1 MSSPRPLPWTIIP
14 RSRISWNFIL
24 LRIAICSLLIS
35 FQTAAQQLPNST
47 WGDANREKWLD
58 DFHQLLDEMSS
69 HYANLEF
76 AITSRRMDL
85 PKLKQE
91 TERRIKDANDEDQ
104 ERRIFQNFLDTFGDG
119 HLGIRWPRKPESP
132 STTPSV
138 TQTLCDRLGYINHR
152 KEGIDFSLLPDFHSL
167 DDPGALLFPGGILSL
182 QGMPRMGTV
191 RIANFGETGYPE
203 ACQEAVQQLHI
214 STEEYDACKPES
226 QCEEQVRRATGN
238 LLTREVV
245 RRIASLQKAGA
256 QRILIDITNNDGGS
270 DWVQP
275 VVRSVSTIALEDMR
289 IAFIKNPHW
298 AKDFRSQLV
307 DVEADLKAKKQPEE
321 ILRSARTTLQKAIAL
336 SEEKCN
342 LSSVWTTSERPCSLL
357 APDLIYFSGLLPY
370 AKPDVFSGFESRSV
384 LFHPLWYTY
393 AERQNS
399 LPVVVLVNG
408 HTWSSAEYFA
418 AILQDNKAAQIIG
431 QLTGGAGCGYT
442 NGGIPVVLKN
452 SGAQVKMPD
461 CVRLRADG
469 SNEVVG
475 ITPDVLVPWADRDS
489 PFQRAHKL
497 EVVLRT
503 LK

>member
-1 MSSPRPLPWTIIP
+1 
-14 RSRISWNFIL
+14 
-24 LRIAICSLLIS
+24 
-35 FQTAAQQLPNST
+35 
-47 WGDANREKWLD
+47 
-58 DFHQLLDEMSS
+58 MSS

-76 AITSRRMDL
+76 AVISRRMDL

-104 ERRIFQNFLDTFGDG
+104 ERRIFQNFLDSFGDG
-119 HLGIRWPRKPESP
+119 HLGIHWPRKAESS
-132 STTPSV
+132 STPPPI
-138 TQTLCDRLGYINHR
+138 TQTLCDRLGYTYHR

-167 DDPGALLFPGGILSL
+167 DDLDAQLFPGGILSL
-182 QGMPRMGTV
+182 EGMPRMGIV

-203 ACQEAVQQLHI
+203 ACQEAVQQLHMP
-214 STEEYDACKPES
+214 TEEYDACKPES
-226 QCEEQVRRATGN
+226 QCGGEVRRATGN
-238 LLTREVV
+238 LLTRDLV
-245 RRIASLQKAGA
+245 RRVASLQKAGA
-256 QRILIDITNNDGGS
+256 QRLLIDITNNDGGS
-270 DWVQP
+270 NWVLP
-275 VVRSVSTIALEDMR
+275 VVRSVSPIPLEDMR

-298 AKDFRSQLV
+298 TRDFRSQLV

-321 ILRSARTTLQKAIAL
+321 TLGSARTTLQKAIAL

-342 LSSVWTTSERPCSLL
+342 LSSVWTTGERPCSLL
-357 APDLIYFSGLLPY
+357 VPDLIYFSGLLPY
-370 AKPDVFSGFESRSV
+370 AKPDVFSGFESMSV

-399 LPVVVLVNG
+399 LPVAVLVNG

-475 ITPDVLVPWADRDS
+475 ITPDLLVPWADRDS

-497 EVVLRT
+497 EVVLRA